1 MTGTSSSSTPTASG
15 AKTTTAATAPALFS
29 ASATT
34 PTPNALAAVTD
45 LVPKPPTI
53 PAFNPFMGIINAI
66 ATGLEKLL
74 PAYDA
79 DPILA
84 PSQVAAGWVVAINQI
99 LAGTYWNGAPT
110 PFTVPVYILMVA
122 AYQRYENLA
131 TNHLPGA
138 PSVVATGPLPGTYK
152 LTSNDPDGDPLTYWV
167 DSQPSQGA
175 IVMIPDG
182 SFSYVPTLAG
192 LRDGADVTFTVRIND
207 SLGFL
212 AHPLTPDGNDAYY
225 TVSFHY
231 AGSGLNNLP
240 EFDSDGAPTVV
251 AVNQVTGIVTGTSHA
266 TDPDGDTLTYS
277 GIALYGNVVVN
288 SDGSFTYTPT
298 DLARHTAAGDLA
310 ASLGLNKDL
319 VTITVNDGRGGI
331 AFKSVAVDVVPSN
344 AGPTVDKVTVGDPNA
359 LLGTV
364 IGKITAHDNDGD
376 IISYG
381 PVLITTSKGG
391 VVAVSLLTGDFT
403 YTPSLAAR
411 HAAAADD
418 ATDDDKSDT
427 FTVTLTD
434 GHGGST
440 QVEITVGV
448 APGLDLNS
456 APVFTSNP
464 TVTNTNPST
473 GVVTGSFTVKDDD
486 GDTLHYLVT
495 NLLGPLTGS
504 VTLNGGTFT
513 YTPTASARHLAASI
527 PLTDTVTI
535 TVTDGH
541 GGITIKSVAVS
552 ILSDNSAPQVTN
564 VQVGSPN
571 SLGIVTGKVTAGDP
585 DDGDIISYGPI
596 TFTTGKGGLVTVGAL
611 TGTFSYAPSLTA
623 RHLAASTTAT
633 ADDKKDTFT
642 ITVSD
647 GHGGT
652 VDVPISVD
660 ILGANTDP
668 AGLPSI
674 SLPDSNGVVRG
685 SIIGTDLDGD
695 SLSYSL
701 ANGSNPAGATT
712 GSSYSVGGG
721 IVQLAADGTYT
732 FIPKPSTAII
742 PGLDTDSFYV
752 TITDGHGGT
761 STVKVTPLA
770 NLTIG
775 TSTTSTAPNVENGK
789 LNVSNGNTGLL
800 TYSLGTNAA
809 KGTVVVNADGT
820 YTYTRNPAL
829 GHNITAA
836 DTFTVLGTDANGR
849 TITVATVS
857 VSPPLVNTAPSAGGA
872 GTTISDSSLIDR
884 GMIGGVPVT
893 PATQTTTGTFTTTD
907 PDGDPV
913 TFAGG
918 IYTTTKGGTV
928 TVTSGGGF
936 LYSWITYSD
945 AHHKAAADNAPASD
959 KFDTVTINVSDGQGG
974 TTAVTFSVPIIASN
988 AGPSSNVSVG
998 SADTLGV
1005 VRGSVSGSDSDG
1017 DSVTYSL
1024 VNAGNPG
1031 GATTNST
1038 YTTNGGVVQ
1047 LKPDGTFVY
1056 IPTTSAAGTDSFKVT
1071 VYDGHGGSSTA
1082 TVSVP
1087 IVAPSTT
1094 TLGTGTNVQSG
1105 KLSIPTADVGLL
1117 TYGKGSDGAKGTV
1130 VVNADGSY
1138 TYTRNAA
1145 LGHSTTPNDTFTITG
1160 TDANGKTVTFT
1171 VSVAPPVANAAPTG
1185 GSVTITSSSL
1195 NSVNLGVTKRQST
1208 TGTIAAS
1215 DADNDAITFGAGTLS
1230 TTNGGT
1236 VTVNA
1241 NGTFSYTIDKA
1252 FTTSYYHDAAK
1263 IGATGNTVA
1272 DSFTVTINDAFGGST
1287 NYVVNVPIY
1296 AENSAPTI
1304 SGGSRLYGSN
1314 LIGTYTSWTFVT
1326 SNDSDGDTMTYT
1338 VTQPAHGSVS
1348 FNAGLGTITTS
1359 GTRNGETFTITVSDG
1374 YYVVDNGTVTS
1385 TPSSSTRTFT
1395 MDQRSF

>member
-364 IGKITAHDNDGD
+364 IGKITAHDDDGD

-381 PVLITTSKGG
+381 PVLLTTSKGG

-473 GVVTGSFTVKDDD
+473 GVVTGTFTVKDDD

-633 ADDKKDTFT
+633 ADDKLDTFT

-652 VDVPISVD
+652 IDVPISVD

-695 SLSYSL
+695 SLTYSL
-701 ANGSNPAGATT
+701 VNGSNPTGATT

-732 FIPKPSTAII
+732 FIPKPSTAVI

-775 TSTTSTAPNVENGK
+775 TSTTSTAPNVESGK

-884 GMIGGVPVT
+884 GMIGGVAVT

-945 AHHKAAADNAPASD
+945 AHHKAAADNAPVSD

-1195 NSVNLGVTKRQST
+1195 SNYALIYNRQST
-1208 TGTIAAS
+1208 SGSIGAS
-1215 DADNDAITFGAGTLS
+1215 DADGDSVTFTAVSDLD
-1230 TTNGGT
+1230 TTNGGK
-1236 VTVNA
+1236 VTVYA
-1241 NGTFSYTIDKA
+1241 NGTFSYTIDKLLA
-1252 FTTSYYHDAAK
+1252 SSYYHDAAK

-1272 DSFTVTINDAFGGST
+1272 DSFTVTIKDAFGGST
-1287 NYVVNVPIY
+1287 DYVVKVPIY
-1296 AENSAPTI
+1296 AVNSAPSQPS
-1304 SGGSRLYGSN
+1304 SGVFWGLGAN
-1314 LIGTYTSWTFVT
+1314 DWTSV
-1326 SNDSDGDTMTYT
+1326 SSSDGDNDSLTYT
-1338 VTQPAHGSVS
+1338 ITKAPQHGSAS
-1348 FNAGLGTITTS
+1348 YDKTLAILNTSNTQSGDTITL
-1359 GTRNGETFTITVSDG
+1359 TVTDG
-1374 YYVVDNGTVTS
+1374 YYVVNNGVVTS
-1385 TPSSSTRTFT
+1385 TPASASRTYT
-1395 MDQRSF
+1395 V